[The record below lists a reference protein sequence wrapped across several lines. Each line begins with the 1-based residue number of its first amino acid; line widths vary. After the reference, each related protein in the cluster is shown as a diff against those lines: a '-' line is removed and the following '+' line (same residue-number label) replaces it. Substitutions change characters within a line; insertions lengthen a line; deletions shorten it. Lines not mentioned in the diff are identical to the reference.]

1 MRPFAL
7 RHDAAPPRPYISS
20 VQEGF
25 VLHIVKKLPAGV
37 QAILFVLSAIGVAV
51 GLALLG

>member
-1 MRPFAL
+1 M
-7 RHDAAPPRPYISS
+7 
-20 VQEGF
+20 
-25 VLHIVKKLPAGV
+25 LHIVKKLPAGV